1 MCQTICNLLQ
11 SEEYVPNNLPTN
23 KLETAIFQTKE
34 FLHRFTI
41 EMKDNCQQFVYGLGF
56 YFHSIDF
63 ILLCWS
69 TFNIGKIFFKEKES
83 NISY

>member
-1 MCQTICNLLQ
+1 MCQIICNLLQ
-11 SEEYVPNNLPTN
+11 SEEYEPNNLPTN

-69 TFNIGKIFFKEKES
+69 IYF
-83 NISY
+83 